1 MFHFKVLYNNIYPD
15 ESQAQPI
22 KSNFDNAETK
32 FPKDGGIEVVI
43 DSSNGP
49 LSIFTSQ
56 KKQFFEV
63 SSHFCEVTG
72 WDKNETRFTLDG
84 DRLQDDLTMEEN
96 DITNGTVIDA
106 FKEMTGGFSPEEKKR
121 EENEQ
126 KILKMLEQCD
136 SDTDETTD
144 EEVEEASEQK
154 HPDIKLYE
162 ELKLK
167 LKDGKLELNRAND
180 QDKKLCMLLETETLQ
195 PYELIR
201 LRNVFTFW
209 EKCKPLREEHERSKA
224 ESKTKTKALKIDKP
238 DHKRSYDACSVV
250 LNDEATP
257 IKRKK
262 LLDAFNLETPSP
274 LLKRS
279 QISEKEM
286 KQLSVSVHLWA
297 DRKMGG
303 VSFLQQVRLN
313 DTEFEDILKFTG
325 SNSKWNLMKTRTL
338 PQLRKLWRNTL
349 GGKKFY
355 RGHNET
361 GFETEHQVHSPDEPY
376 CPFGHCSSGFMSP
389 MDLDLMRLTP
399 KKVET
404 MVFEDKRKISSRK
417 LFDQIIKPSV
427 SSDSDDSDRSTDHK
441 KVQRERQV
449 DSLDSKNP
457 EGISGYKHVDSVIS
471 KGPEKIKMNMQ
482 DSLVSSKDPKK
493 VQRDSQVDFVS
504 SKEPEKIKTFRQ
516 DNSASKKDSE
526 KVLRNRQV
534 ESVSIKDPKKV
545 LRDRQVASVSSKD
558 PEKIER
564 YTQGGSVSSK
574 DPENVQRYMQVD
586 SVSTKDP
593 EKVQRDRQVDSVSSN
608 DSEQVLSDRQ
618 VEGVSSKDSE
628 QVLSDRQVE
637 GVSSKDPE
645 QVLSERQVEGVS
657 SKESEEVLGER
668 QVEGVSSNGPKK
680 VQMDR
685 QVDSVCSKEY
695 SCVDNTETQNKCAED
710 KIEKL
715 EDDEPNFICNICS
728 KGFHTFSGFERH
740 NADKHNSKERFESTC
755 PVCEKRVIYL
765 EQHMKAK
772 HSKQQ
777 KPEVCDVCL
786 HEVNS
791 NMQKHRKDCIKCR
804 YCKYENSKKARL
816 LNHIE
821 KCTMQNIF
829 KPQDSEPLDLRS
841 PLKQAIQPE
850 KGNQK
855 KIDSITMRIGIMLH
869 EPLKPAVASE
879 TAVLST
885 HESEQ
890 SDNKGA
896 KKSKTYKRRVEK
908 EKVDIEKAR
917 KKYPFD
923 TELSDE
929 EYYSEIDID
938 DTELFTVERRKHKD
952 DLELKLREV
961 DLLTNTEIE
970 GDNMLINQF
979 TEFMRN
985 KYKKENK
992 GEGYS
997 KQTEPTTINLYSDVV
1012 RKDILK
1018 AFHKLI
1024 SPFDAMWLVDC
1035 KTPKFCTFEGEE
1047 RLHVKPEEPIYMTS
1061 RILQEALKNTQTQ
1074 KKRVIAAFNQL
1085 MEFIEL
1091 HFTLKLNA
1099 FGVDV
1104 LTKVQ
1109 SYHKGVKSF
1118 TKATSQW
1125 KNSKE
1130 EERESYEKNKLIKDF
1145 KCPNKD
1151 AEVLE
1156 KYKKYIKSNE
1166 RILKINKLLSYAHPD
1181 AESPTAAVM
1190 TDLGV
1195 TVMEEIV
1202 ACTGCRP
1209 KVVRHLNMAAYVDA
1223 KPGFNPYDVTGE
1235 EATLEEDVDGEEI
1248 WRRVNPNR
1256 PPKEKACSHQIQNKS
1271 AICSE
1276 GCENQCIPEGFNFWI
1291 TWDKTQSTKGPY
1303 FLHIPT
1309 PIKNLMDRYDIVR
1322 SSYFKGKKPS
1332 FAKDEHWLEDE
1343 ETPFFLN
1350 SACNSFPSLNLKKL
1364 SDIFG
1369 IDVTGYSFRKIVVT
1383 WALNHKSAE
1392 IRSAE
1397 EESLQHSLKVAKDR
1411 YMQNKQTTPQNLV
1424 QTYVQEENLFPESLQ
1439 NEINKGKG
1447 DIENIIAERQEKRA
1461 KMRFSKLMIQH
1472 EVSRKVKFVNRS
1484 LGLRN
1489 SILETD
1495 RSEFVKTCEEVTGCD
1510 IESILTTL
1518 KPLQWR
1524 NLIVRITCSTA
1535 GESGEKLRSLWIK
1548 IYKGDLQF
1556 GIREERNKAKQ
1567 DNWPLRKQNPG
1578 RKDRNSWIA
1587 HGLRKSCLAAQKFKN
1602 VKQ

>member
-1 MFHFKVLYNNIYPD
+1 MFYFKVFFTNNVYPS
-15 ESQAQPI
+15 ESQAQPM
-22 KSNFDNAETK
+22 KSNFHKGETK
-32 FPKDGGIEVVI
+32 LPEDVGIEVVI
-43 DSSNGP
+43 ESSNGP
-49 LSIFTSQ
+49 VSIFTSQ
-56 KKQFFEV
+56 KKKFWEV
-63 SSHFCEVTG
+63 SSHFYELTG
-72 WDKNETRFTLDG
+72 WNKSETRFTLDG
-84 DRLQDDLTMEEN
+84 DRLQDNLTIEEN

-106 FKEMTGGFSPEEKKR
+106 FKEMFGGMGPEEKKR
-121 EENEQ
+121 EENEK
-126 KILKMLEQCD
+126 KILQMLEQYD
-136 SDTDETTD
+136 SDSDETSD
-144 EEVEEASEQK
+144 NEEVEESPEK
-154 HPDIKLYE
+154 NHPGNILYE
-162 ELKLK
+162 ELKQK
-167 LKDGKLELNRAND
+167 LKEGKLELNRNND
-180 QDKKLCMLLETETLQ
+180 QDKKLCLLLETDSLQ

-209 EKCKPLREEHERSKA
+209 EQCKPLRDENKKIKPETKSKMKNQKIM
-224 ESKTKTKALKIDKP
+224 KTK
-238 DHKRSYDACSVV
+238 HKRSYDASSVI
-250 LNDEATP
+250 LDEEATP
-257 IKRKK
+257 NKRKK
-262 LLDAFNLETPSP
+262 MLEAFDLKTPSP
-274 LLKRS
+274 LIRRS
-279 QISEKEM
+279 QISETEM

-303 VSFLQQVRLN
+303 VSFLHKARLN
-313 DTEFEDILKFTG
+313 DNDFEDILQFAG
-325 SNSKWNLMKTRTL
+325 SNSKWNLMKSRTL
-338 PQLRKLWRNTL
+338 PQLRKLWRNTP
-349 GGKKFY
+349 GGNQFY
-355 RGHNET
+355 RGHRET
-361 GFETEHQVHSPDEPY
+361 GFETELQVHSPAEPY

-389 MDLDLMRLTP
+389 MDMDLWRLTP

-404 MVFEDKRKISSRK
+404 QVSEDKRKMSSRK
-417 LFDQIIKPSV
+417 LFDQVRTP
-427 SSDSDDSDRSTDHK
+427 SDSIEAVIHEGTLIETESLACASNATST
-441 KVQRERQV
+441 E
-449 DSLDSKNP
+449 
-457 EGISGYKHVDSVIS
+457 SGH
-471 KGPEKIKMNMQ
+471 
-482 DSLVSSKDPKK
+482 
-493 VQRDSQVDFVS
+493 
-504 SKEPEKIKTFRQ
+504 Q
-516 DNSASKKDSE
+516 DNITRSEAIAEGKEMLKEHAGLGDSE
-526 KVLRNRQV
+526 N
-534 ESVSIKDPKKV
+534 
-545 LRDRQVASVSSKD
+545 
-558 PEKIER
+558 EKHSA
-564 YTQGGSVSSK
+564 GNK
-574 DPENVQRYMQVD
+574 M
-586 SVSTKDP
+586 
-593 EKVQRDRQVDSVSSN
+593 EKQ
-608 DSEQVLSDRQ
+608 
-618 VEGVSSKDSE
+618 
-628 QVLSDRQVE
+628 
-637 GVSSKDPE
+637 
-645 QVLSERQVEGVS
+645 
-657 SKESEEVLGER
+657 
-668 QVEGVSSNGPKK
+668 
-680 VQMDR
+680 
-685 QVDSVCSKEY
+685 
-695 SCVDNTETQNKCAED
+695 
-710 KIEKL
+710 
-715 EDDEPNFICNICS
+715 EDDEPNFICKICS
-728 KGFHTFSGFERH
+728 KVFHTFSGFERH
-740 NADKHNSKERFESTC
+740 NADKHNLKERVESTC
-755 PVCEKRVIYL
+755 PICEKKVIYL
-765 EQHMKAK
+765 EQHLKAK
-772 HSKQQ
+772 HSKEQ
-777 KPEVCDVCL
+777 KPLVCEICL
-786 HEVNS
+786 HEINS

-816 LNHIE
+816 LTHID
-821 KCTMQNIF
+821 KCPMQYIF
-829 KPQDSEPLDLRS
+829 KPQESEPLDLRS
-841 PLKQAIQPE
+841 PLKQALHLE
-850 KGNQK
+850 RDNRENTTVETT
-855 KIDSITMRIGIMLH
+855 TMRNRMLSC
-869 EPLKPAVASE
+869 EPLEPVWTSE
-879 TAVLST
+879 TTVLSE
-885 HESEQ
+885 HGSEQ
-890 SDNKGA
+890 SDKKRAN
-896 KKSKTYKRRVEK
+896 KSKSCQRRIDQEK
-908 EKVDIEKAR
+908 DDIEKAR

-923 TELSDE
+923 AEVSDE
-929 EYYSEIDID
+929 EYFSELDID
-938 DTELFTVERRKHKD
+938 DTELFTVERRKNKD
-952 DLELKLREV
+952 DIELKLREV

-970 GDNMLINQF
+970 GDNMLLNQF

-985 KYKKENK
+985 KYRKEST
-992 GEGYS
+992 GEGYA

-1024 SPFDAMWLVDC
+1024 SPFDARWLVDC

-1061 RILQEALKNTQTQ
+1061 RILQEALKHTQTQ

-1151 AEVLE
+1151 VEVLE

-1166 RILKINKLLSYAHPD
+1166 RILKINKLLSFANPD

-1202 ACTGCRP
+1202 AATGCRP
-1209 KVVRHLNMAAYVDA
+1209 KVVRHLKMAAYIDA
-1223 KPGFNPYDVTGE
+1223 KPGFNPYDITGE
-1235 EATLEEDVDGEEI
+1235 EATLEEDVAGDEI

-1276 GCENQCIPEGFNFWI
+1276 NCGSQCIPEGFNFWI

-1309 PIKNLMDRYDIVR
+1309 PIKNLMDRYDIIR
-1322 SSYFKGKKPS
+1322 SSYFKDKMPS

-1350 SACNSFPSLNLKKL
+1350 SASNSFPSLDLKKL

-1424 QTYVQEENLFPESLQ
+1424 QTYVQEENLYPESFK
-1439 NEINKGKG
+1439 NEINKGKS
-1447 DIENIIAERQEKRA
+1447 DIEKIIAERQEKRA
-1461 KMRFSKLMIQH
+1461 KLRFSKLMIQH

-1489 SILETD
+1489 PILESD
-1495 RSEFVKTCEEVTGCD
+1495 RSQFVQTCEDVAGCD
-1510 IESILTTL
+1510 IENLITTL

-1524 NLIVRITCSTA
+1524 NFIVRLVCSTS

-1548 IYKGDLQF
+1548 IYRGDLQF

-1567 DNWPLRKQNPG
+1567 DNWPLRKQNTG

-1587 HGLRKSCLAAQKFKN
+1587 HGLRKSSLVAQKFKSIN
-1602 VKQ
+1602 K